1 MNGFKSFL
9 ALGAVCASAYAVY
22 VAIFL
27 DPQAGKPERTDIPVV
42 EAGPP
47 MVDVGPPGVGFG
59 EGPPTGAF
67 GIPGRSES
75 APPVGGGVPPLPGA
89 GPRSVSLSPS
99 AGEPPP
105 VSLSPFASP
114 DAAPAPLSGGLA
126 SPSSPPSAIPG
137 ALSLAGSSPRT
148 PPPLVLPP
156 PVAALSG
163 SNPAATRTPAPSTGD
178 FGPPSTDLGGS
189 PGGPPAGMP
198 SDAARPSSGSLYSN
212 PFASTDSGPASS
224 PAAAPSRLPPPSV
237 GGVDAPASPLASSSP
252 SAAVTPAAA
261 SAAPVSLQ
269 PAFALA
275 APLMEKGELKEALET
290 LSPQY
295 EWNPAKILSPAEA
308 EELYHKLDQLAGS
321 VIYSRQPWLGEYVVV
336 KPTDT
341 LETLAADHRV
351 PWRLLG
357 KINGI
362 AYPDQVQPGDKI
374 KVVPGPFDALVDLS
388 RRRITLRVAGL
399 YAGRFQ
405 FDLAAAGTLAQ
416 GKYEVVSKREP
427 SNAPG
432 GARVF
437 WIDLGRGASIYGP
450 SDEKVELGVR
460 TVEGGIQ
467 LAARDIEDVFDILSV
482 GSEVEIVGS
491 AAPQAASSADPG
503 RSPLR

>member
-1 MNGFKSFL
+1 MNGFKGFL

-27 DPQAGKPERTDIPVV
+27 DPQAGKPERTDIPAV

-75 APPVGGGVPPLPGA
+75 VPPVGGGVPPLPGA

-105 VSLSPFASP
+105 VSLSPF
-114 DAAPAPLSGGLA
+114 DARDAEPVPPTGGLA
-126 SPSSPPSAIPG
+126 SPSSPPSALPG
-137 ALSLAGSSPRT
+137 GSSLAGSSPRT
-148 PPPLVLPP
+148 PPALVLPP

-163 SNPAATRTPAPSTGD
+163 RGPVPAAQLPTDPAGD

-189 PGGPPAGMP
+189 SSGPPTAMA
-198 SDAARPSSGSLYSN
+198 SDAGKPASGSLYSN
-212 PFASTDSGPASS
+212 PFASAESGPSS
-224 PAAAPSRLPPPSV
+224 PPAAAPSRLPPPAV
-237 GGVDAPASPLASSSP
+237 GGVDSPSSPLASAS
-252 SAAVTPAAA
+252 PAAGDPP
-261 SAAPVSLQ
+261 AAPVSLQ
-269 PAFALA
+269 PAFAVA

-295 EWNPAKILSPAEA
+295 EWNPAKNLSPAEA

-321 VIYSRQPWLGEYVVV
+321 VIYSRQPWLGEYVTV

-374 KVVPGPFDALVDLS
+374 KIVPGPFDALVDLS

-405 FDLAAAGTLAQ
+405 FDLGAAGSLAA